1 MRPTMTFSIK
11 TITGVAEREC
21 LAKAMQSKADR
32 LRDRLKASDEGW
44 DDWDQ
49 GSADSELWLYRDRCM
64 ALLRRYVRLAVE
76 IGRLPSLLG
85 REFFRSRVTSYTVS
99 TFEESVI
106 FVYDVEHSLEKLDR
120 FEQALIAKIV
130 LEEYSQR
137 EAARILNCP
146 LRTVERCFPEAL
158 DHLSEIMLAGEILMP
173 LYGSAKRPGTTCQGG
188 KSDETFA
195 SDCNR
200 GKYKS

>member
-1 MRPTMTFSIK
+1 ME
-11 TITGVAEREC
+11 VALRRC
-21 LAKAMQSKADR
+21 WTALRCDL
-32 LRDRLKASDEGW
+32 LRDRLKASEDGW
-44 DDWDQ
+44 GDWEQ
-49 GSADSELWLYRDRCM
+49 GWGAAELWLYRDRCM
-64 ALLRRYVRLAVE
+64 AILKRYIRLAVE

-85 REFFRSRVTSYTVS
+85 REFFRSRVTSYAAS

-158 DHLSEIMLAGEILMP
+158 DHLSEILLAGDILTP
-173 LYGSAKRPGTTCQGG
+173 LYGGGKGSKKTCQGG
-188 KSDETFA
+188 RCSENLA
-195 SDCNR
+195 SACND